1 MYKYVDN
8 YATADYSNS
17 VELLMKPP
25 QPSKGSKTRVEV
37 SWAIPRHPTA
47 EEKEERRK
55 EFR

>member
-8 YATADYSNS
+8 YATADYANS

-25 QPSKGSKTRVEV
+25 QPPKGSKTRVEV
-37 SWAIPRHPTA
+37 RRAIPRHPTA
-47 EEKEERRK
+47 EDKEARRK